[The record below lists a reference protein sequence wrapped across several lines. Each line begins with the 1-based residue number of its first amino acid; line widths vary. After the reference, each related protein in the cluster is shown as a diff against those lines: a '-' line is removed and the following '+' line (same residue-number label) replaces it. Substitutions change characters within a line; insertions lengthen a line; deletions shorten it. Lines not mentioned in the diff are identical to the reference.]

1 MADYKDIV
9 GTAVRNNAGNLSDD
23 QKDQIFYDSTNVDF
37 KYRIANITSAAWAS
51 GGNMNTARGI
61 FAGAGVQTAAIVF
74 GGNDSSSNR
83 TGKTEQYNGSSFS
96 EVSDLNTARQQLA
109 GSKISYNSALAFGGE
124 YTSAVYSS
132 LTETWNGSS
141 WTEVADLN
149 QGRYVHGGAGASNT
163 SALAFGGSDGPSSLA
178 QTESWNG
185 SAWTE
190 VNDLNTARYNCG
202 GAGTATSA

>member
-124 YTSAVYSS
+124 APPGFAAI
-132 LTETWNGSS
+132 TEDWTGVTWQ
-141 WTEVADLN
+141 EVADLSTA
-149 QGRYVHGGAGASNT
+149 RDHLAGSGIIT
-163 SALAFGGSDGPSSLA
+163 SALASGGNTGSLSA
-178 QTESWNG
+178 ATEEWNG
-185 SAWTE
+185 TS
-190 VNDLNTARYNCG
+190 NT
-202 GAGTATSA
+202 TKTVDTD